1 MSDGEENRRPSMNWI
16 AVGLVL
22 GLPVGAALG
31 VWAFDNLAL
40 GLLTGAAIGLT
51 IGVAVTELN
60 RRRAK

>member
-1 MSDGEENRRPSMNWI
+1 MSDGEETQAPGANWI

-31 VWAFDNLAL
+31 VWAFDNITL

-51 IGVAVTELN
+51 IGVAVTELS
-60 RRRAK
+60 RRRDK